1 MKKHMKKMQTM
12 LSLILILPLAL
23 SCKGGWKH
31 AGYRLPS
38 SGEVN
43 LPITDWDVYG
53 PVSENDGSVLFS
65 PVVACE
71 EGKVVVSPSDTIPMF
86 HDGFHKSKY
95 GQLDLHEVYGI
106 SPEDTTCALRGKVTY
121 LCCHLFS
128 DRERDAFVDVNSTM
142 DYSLYMNGDTLR
154 RLDIQGPNLYSIH
167 LRRGAN
173 AYLVQARATGN
184 EYIFESRVCDSV
196 SALKVY
202 ASCQSGNI
210 MYPFIDKARRLA
222 VITNAHQRVV
232 QSPVKLSLKDVYG
245 KEKTRFVLKKDSF
258 EYAMPQ
264 LKDETSY
271 MCVMSIGDVEVRQ
284 PVLYGDPDSA
294 LVRFSAL
301 RRDIGDAHPQS
312 VQIDGLLYRLRF
324 LLEHPS
330 RYDGDWWWQFK
341 IPTVTYQ
348 LECAF
353 ARVRGQ
359 KPAPAVE
366 NNVQVVSYK
375 SGIDGS
381 VQHYML
387 ARPNSVTATDSLP
400 LVVIVR
406 PFIENPHPF
415 LSCPQLARQW
425 AINQMQWFANKYHCL
440 IVMPEM
446 RMGMRDD
453 VTPKAEAELADV
465 VERLSRLYPV
475 DMKRLYLHANCSGGY
490 RALRI
495 AVDNPDKFAAVALY
509 APVYHCPYGDEASK
523 ERAPEKSIAK
533 LKRVPIL
540 VVGDPVDGHSPV
552 SMYKDLV
559 TDARGNCLDLKL
571 LLKRNSGRYYNVCLV
586 GEDAFDFFMRAR

>member
-1 MKKHMKKMQTM
+1 MKPMKKELLAM
-12 LSLILILPLAL
+12 LSLILLLPLAI

-31 AGYRLPS
+31 AMYRLPS
-38 SGEVN
+38 SGEVC

-53 PVSENDGSVLFS
+53 PVTYKEDSLHFD
-65 PVVACE
+65 PVRACG
-71 EGKVVVSPSDTIPMF
+71 EGEVTMVMPGNVPLC
-86 HDGFHKSKY
+86 HNGYHKSKY

-106 SPEDTTCALRGKVTY
+106 SSEDTTCALNGKVVY
-121 LCCHLFS
+121 LRCHLFS
-128 DRERDAFVDVNSTM
+128 KKECDAFIDVSGTM

-154 RLDIQGPNLYSIH
+154 RLDIQGPNIYPVH

-173 AYLVQARATGN
+173 VYLVQARPRGN
-184 EYIFESRVCDSV
+184 DYVFESRVCDST
-196 SALKVY
+196 SALNVY
-202 ASCQSGNI
+202 AGCQSGNI
-210 MYPFIDKARRLA
+210 MYPLVDKDRRLA

-232 QSPVKLSLKDVYG
+232 DSPVRLSLADVCG
-245 KEKTRFVLKKDSF
+245 REKARFSLKQDTF
-258 EYAMPQ
+258 EYALPQ
-264 LKDETSY
+264 MEAETSY
-271 MCVMSIGDVEVRQ
+271 MCTMDIGGVEVKQ

-294 LVRFSAL
+294 LARFSSL
-301 RRDIGDAHPQS
+301 RSTMQDAHPMAL
-312 VQIDGLLYRLRF
+312 QIDELLYRLRF

-341 IPTVTYQ
+341 IPAVTYQ

-359 KPAPAVE
+359 RPAMTVE
-366 NNVQVVSYK
+366 NNVQMVSYK
-375 SGIDGS
+375 SKQDGR

-387 ARPNSVTATDSLP
+387 ARPNVISDNESLP

-425 AINQMQWFANKYHCL
+425 AINQVQWFANRYHCL

-453 VTPKAEAELADV
+453 VTPEAEEELADV
-465 VERLSRLYPV
+465 VRRLSQRYPV

-490 RALRI
+490 RALKI
-495 AVDNPDKFAAVALY
+495 AVDNPDMFAAVALY

-523 ERAPEKSIAK
+523 ERAPEKTIAK

-559 TDARGNCLDLKL
+559 TDARSNGLDLKI

-586 GEDAFDFFMRAR
+586 GEEAFDFFMRAR